1 MTPELSP
8 QFPMGGFSFGTMRRA
23 RKILAPA
30 ALNWKPPVLSHA
42 VGYRVDEPAIPTHG
56 GSQTNWRSAVDIS
69 RMALGGKVAI
79 VTGASS
85 GIGRAIAS
93 LFAAEGARVV
103 VAARRREL
111 LDGLVLEIERAG
123 GAACALAGNVSDESF
138 ARALVDEA
146 KSRFG
151 GLDIAV
157 NNAGVLGPMA
167 ATPAVTREAWDET
180 MATNL
185 TSAFLGAKYQIPAML
200 ERGAGSLIFVS
211 SFVGYTAAMP
221 GAATY
226 AASKAGQIGLMK
238 ALAVEY
244 GPHGIRVNALL
255 PGGTQTAAADAMA
268 DTDAMKAFVR
278 NMHAL
283 KRIAAPE
290 EQARAALFLASD
302 AATFVTGSAMLVDG
316 GVSINKT

>member
-1 MTPELSP
+1 MTL
-8 QFPMGGFSFGTMRRA
+8 
-23 RKILAPA
+23 
-30 ALNWKPPVLSHA
+30 
-42 VGYRVDEPAIPTHG
+42 D
-56 GSQTNWRSAVDIS
+56 
-69 RMALGGKVAI
+69 GKTAI

-85 GIGRAIAS
+85 GIGRAIAR

-111 LDGLVLEIERAG
+111 LAGLVQEVEAAG
-123 GAACALAGNVSDESF
+123 GTACALAGDVSDESF

-146 KSRFG
+146 TSRYG

-167 ATPAVTREAWDET
+167 PTPDVTREAWDQT
-180 MATNL
+180 MAINL
-185 TSAFLGAKYQIPAML
+185 TSAFLAAKHQIPAML
-200 ERGAGSLIFVS
+200 ARGAGSLIFVS

-244 GPHGIRVNALL
+244 GPRKIRVNALL
-255 PGGTQTAAADAMA
+255 PGGTQTAAADTMA
-268 DTDAMKAFVR
+268 NTEEMKAFVR

-283 KRIAAPE
+283 KRIAEPD

-302 AATFVTGSAMLVDG
+302 AASFVTGTAMLVDG

>member
-1 MTPELSP
+1 MTL
-8 QFPMGGFSFGTMRRA
+8 T
-23 RKILAPA
+23 
-30 ALNWKPPVLSHA
+30 
-42 VGYRVDEPAIPTHG
+42 
-56 GSQTNWRSAVDIS
+56 
-69 RMALGGKVAI
+69 GKVAI

-93 LFAAEGARVV
+93 LFAAEGARIVV
-103 VAARRREL
+103 TARRREL
-111 LDGLVLEIERAG
+111 LDSLVQEIRAAG
-123 GAACALAGNVSDESF
+123 GVACALAGDVTNEAFV
-138 ARALVDEA
+138 RALVEEA
-146 KSRFG
+146 KSHFG

-157 NNAGVLGPMA
+157 NNAGALGPMA
-167 ATPAVTREAWDET
+167 PTPTVTRDAWDET

-200 ERGAGSLIFVS
+200 ERGKGSLIFVS

-244 GPHGIRVNALL
+244 GSQGIRVNALL
-255 PGGTQTAAADAMA
+255 PGGTQTAAADVMA
-268 DTDAMKAFVR
+268 DTEEMKAFVR

-302 AATFVTGSAMLVDG
+302 AGSFVTGSAMLVDG

>member
-1 MTPELSP
+1 MTL
-8 QFPMGGFSFGTMRRA
+8 T
-23 RKILAPA
+23 
-30 ALNWKPPVLSHA
+30 
-42 VGYRVDEPAIPTHG
+42 
-56 GSQTNWRSAVDIS
+56 
-69 RMALGGKVAI
+69 GKVAI
-79 VTGASS
+79 VSGASS
-85 GIGRAIAS
+85 GIGRAIAT

-111 LDGLVLEIERAG
+111 LDRLVQEIEAAG
-123 GAACALAGNVSDESF
+123 GAACALAGDVSYESF

-146 KSRFG
+146 KSRYG

-167 ATPAVTREAWDET
+167 PTPEVTREAWDQT
-180 MATNL
+180 LATNL
-185 TSAFLGAKYQIPAML
+185 TSAFLGTKYQIPAML
-200 ERGAGSLIFVS
+200 ARGKGSLIFVS
-211 SFVGYTAAMP
+211 SFVGFTAAMP
-221 GAATY
+221 GAAAY

-244 GPHGIRVNALL
+244 GPQGIRVNALL
-255 PGGTQTAAADAMA
+255 PGGTQAAAADAMA
-268 DTDAMKAFVR
+268 DTEEMKAFVR

-302 AATFVTGSAMLVDG
+302 AGSFVTGSAMLVDG

>member
-1 MTPELSP
+1 VT
-8 QFPMGGFSFGTMRRA
+8 
-23 RKILAPA
+23 
-30 ALNWKPPVLSHA
+30 
-42 VGYRVDEPAIPTHG
+42 
-56 GSQTNWRSAVDIS
+56 S
-69 RMALGGKVAI
+69 RMTLDGKTAI

-85 GIGRAIAS
+85 GIGRAIAT

-103 VAARRREL
+103 AAARRREL
-111 LDGLVLEIERAG
+111 LDGLVQEIEAAG
-123 GAACALAGNVSDESF
+123 GTACALAGDVSDESF

-146 KSRFG
+146 TSRYG

-167 ATPAVTREAWDET
+167 PTPDVTREAWDQT

-185 TSAFLGAKYQIPAML
+185 TSAFLAAKHQIPAML
-200 ERGAGSLIFVS
+200 ARGAGSLIFVS

-244 GPHGIRVNALL
+244 GPRKIRVNALL
-255 PGGTQTAAADAMA
+255 PGGTQTAAADTMA
-268 DTDAMKAFVR
+268 NTEEMRAFVR

-283 KRIAAPE
+283 KRIAEPD

-302 AATFVTGSAMLVDG
+302 AASFVTGSAMLVDG

>member
-1 MTPELSP
+1 M
-8 QFPMGGFSFGTMRRA
+8 
-23 RKILAPA
+23 
-30 ALNWKPPVLSHA
+30 
-42 VGYRVDEPAIPTHG
+42 
-56 GSQTNWRSAVDIS
+56 
-69 RMALGGKVAI
+69 
-79 VTGASS
+79 
-85 GIGRAIAS
+85 
-93 LFAAEGARVV
+93 
-103 VAARRREL
+103 
-111 LDGLVLEIERAG
+111 
-123 GAACALAGNVSDESF
+123 
-138 ARALVDEA
+138 
-146 KSRFG
+146 
-151 GLDIAV
+151 
-157 NNAGVLGPMA
+157 NNAGVLGPMG
-167 ATPAVTREAWDET
+167 ATPEVTREAWDQT

-200 ERGAGSLIFVS
+200 ARGKGSLIFVS

-244 GPHGIRVNALL
+244 GPQGIRVNALL

-268 DTDAMKAFVR
+268 DTEEMKAFVR

-302 AATFVTGSAMLVDG
+302 AGSFVTGSAMLVDG

>member
-1 MTPELSP
+1 V
-8 QFPMGGFSFGTMRRA
+8 GT
-23 RKILAPA
+23 L
-30 ALNWKPPVLSHA
+30 
-42 VGYRVDEPAIPTHG
+42 D
-56 GSQTNWRSAVDIS
+56 
-69 RMALGGKVAI
+69 GKVAI

-85 GIGRAIAS
+85 GIGRAIAT
-93 LFAAEGARVV
+93 LFAAQGARIV
-103 VAARRREL
+103 VAARRGEL
-111 LDGLVLEIERAG
+111 LTSLVDEIETAG
-123 GAACALAGNVSDESF
+123 GAACALPGDVSAEAH
-138 ARALVDEA
+138 ARALVDVA

-157 NNAGVLGPMA
+157 NNAGLLGPMG
-167 ATPAVTREAWDET
+167 ATPDVTRQAWDDT
-180 MATNL
+180 IAVNL

-200 ERGAGSLIFVS
+200 ARGGGSLIFVS
-211 SFVGYTAAMP
+211 SFVGHTAAMP

-244 GPHGIRVNALL
+244 GPRGIRVNALL

-268 DTDAMKAFVR
+268 NTDEMRAFVR

-283 KRIAAPE
+283 KRIAAPD

-302 AATFVTGSAMLVDG
+302 NASFVTGAAMLVDG

>member
-1 MTPELSP
+1 VDTS
-8 QFPMGGFSFGTMRRA
+8 R
-23 RKILAPA
+23 LA
-30 ALNWKPPVLSHA
+30 L
-42 VGYRVDEPAIPTHG
+42 D
-56 GSQTNWRSAVDIS
+56 
-69 RMALGGKVAI
+69 GKVAI

-85 GIGRAIAS
+85 GIGRAIAL

-111 LDGLVLEIERAG
+111 LDSLVHEIEAAG
-123 GAACALAGNVSDESF
+123 GTACALPGDASDESS

-167 ATPAVTREAWDET
+167 ATPEVTREAWDKT

-200 ERGAGSLIFVS
+200 ARGAGSLIFVS
-211 SFVGYTAAMP
+211 SFVGYTVGMP
-221 GAATY
+221 GVATY

-244 GPHGIRVNALL
+244 GPQGIRVNALL
-255 PGGTQTAAADAMA
+255 PGGTQTVAADTMA
-268 DTDAMKAFVR
+268 DTEEMKAFVR

-302 AATFVTGSAMLVDG
+302 AATFITGSAMLVDG

>member
-1 MTPELSP
+1 
-8 QFPMGGFSFGTMRRA
+8 MGTTGM
-23 RKILAPA
+23 
-30 ALNWKPPVLSHA
+30 ALN
-42 VGYRVDEPAIPTHG
+42 
-56 GSQTNWRSAVDIS
+56 
-69 RMALGGKVAI
+69 GKVAI

-85 GIGRAIAS
+85 GIGRAIAA
-93 LFAAEGARVV
+93 LFAAEGARLV

-111 LDGLVLEIERAG
+111 LDELIREIEAAG
-123 GAACALAGNVSDESF
+123 GAARALAGDVSDESF
-138 ARALVDEA
+138 ARALVEEA

-157 NNAGVLGPMA
+157 NNAGVLGPMG
-167 ATPAVTREAWDET
+167 ATPDVTRKAWDET

-200 ERGAGSLIFVS
+200 DRGAGSLIFVS
-211 SFVGYTAAMP
+211 SFVGNTAAMP

-244 GPHGIRVNALL
+244 GPQGIRVNALL

-268 DTDAMKAFVR
+268 STEDMKAFVR

-283 KRIAAPE
+283 KRIAAPS

-302 AATFVTGSAMLVDG
+302 AATFITGSAMLVDG
-316 GVSINKT
+316 GVSVNKT

>member
-1 MTPELSP
+1 MVT
-8 QFPMGGFSFGTMRRA
+8 QG
-23 RKILAPA
+23 
-30 ALNWKPPVLSHA
+30 
-42 VGYRVDEPAIPTHG
+42 
-56 GSQTNWRSAVDIS
+56 
-69 RMALGGKVAI
+69 MALDGKVAI

-85 GIGRAIAS
+85 GIGRAIAL

-111 LDGLVLEIERAG
+111 LDGLVAEVETAG
-123 GAACALAGNVSDESF
+123 GVAGALAGDVTDEAF
-138 ARALVDEA
+138 ARALVEQA
-146 KSRFG
+146 TSRFG
-151 GLDIAV
+151 GLDVAV
-157 NNAGVLGPMA
+157 NNAGVLGPMM
-167 ATPAVTREAWDET
+167 ATPDVSREAWDET
-180 MATNL
+180 VATNL

-200 ERGAGSLIFVS
+200 ARGKGSLIFVS
-211 SFVGYTAAMP
+211 SFVGHTAAMP
-221 GAATY
+221 G

-244 GPHGIRVNALL
+244 GPQGIRVNALL

-268 DTDAMKAFVR
+268 DTEEMKAFVR

-302 AATFVTGSAMLVDG
+302 AASYITGSAMLVDG

>member
-1 MTPELSP
+1 
-8 QFPMGGFSFGTMRRA
+8 
-23 RKILAPA
+23 
-30 ALNWKPPVLSHA
+30 
-42 VGYRVDEPAIPTHG
+42 
-56 GSQTNWRSAVDIS
+56 
-69 RMALGGKVAI
+69 MALDGKTAI
-79 VTGASS
+79 ITGASS
-85 GIGRAIAS
+85 GIGRAIAT
-93 LFAAEGARVV
+93 LFAAEGARVI

-111 LDGLVLEIERAG
+111 LDDLVQEIEAAG
-123 GAACALAGNVSDESF
+123 GTACALAGDVSDEPF
-138 ARALVDEA
+138 ARALVDETA
-146 KSRFG
+146 SRYG

-167 ATPAVTREAWDET
+167 PTPDVTREAWDET

-185 TSAFLGAKYQIPAML
+185 TSAFLAAKYQIPAML
-200 ERGAGSLIFVS
+200 ARGAGSLIFVS
-211 SFVGYTAAMP
+211 SFVGYTVAMP

-244 GPHGIRVNALL
+244 GPQKIRVNALL
-255 PGGTQTAAADAMA
+255 PGGTQTAAADTMA
-268 DTDAMKAFVR
+268 NTEEMKAFVR

-283 KRIAAPE
+283 KRIAEPD

-302 AATFVTGSAMLVDG
+302 AASFVTGSAMLVDG